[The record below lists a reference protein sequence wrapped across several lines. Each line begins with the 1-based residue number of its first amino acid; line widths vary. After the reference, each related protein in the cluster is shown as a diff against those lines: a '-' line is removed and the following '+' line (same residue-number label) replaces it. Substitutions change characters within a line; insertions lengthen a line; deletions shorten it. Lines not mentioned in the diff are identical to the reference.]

1 MNPKRVTLLLLVILL
16 TGCSLAE
23 DVTPPPPLATAQ
35 AAPIQQETPMARAT
49 VGGDSNVPAVL
60 APPESSPSTFNGA
73 AIYIDS
79 CEPCH
84 GPNGMGDGSMSAN
97 LDVPIPALGDF
108 ELAAAAKPIDWYQ
121 VVTEGRMQNFMPP
134 FTSLSDAQR
143 WDVVSYALSL
153 SYPPEALLVGAE
165 LYTEYCVA
173 CHGEAGG
180 GSELGPP
187 LDTSDGFAE
196 RSMAGIIDVIQNG
209 QGEMPG
215 VADDR
220 SESDLS
226 FIAAYVQSLGTVG
239 HGAMGQ
245 DAAVTE
251 PLAPAS
257 ETGTI
262 SGVVVNGT
270 SNAAL
275 PQGLEVSVVG
285 LDGNVPVFEVG
296 QPIDVDGN
304 FIADGLEI
312 VPGRVF
318 GALVEYQGVVYY
330 SIGGHFMEDSP
341 QLELPITI
349 YETTA
354 DESDLAVERLHLIFD
369 FSIEGLVEISELWLL
384 SNSGDR
390 TVVQAGGQNTI
401 PITLPE
407 GFSNLRFDTTVEELY
422 TITENGFVIH
432 EPIRPDEPLEVVF
445 SFTLPYSRGLDF
457 IQPLDMPV
465 GAVVL
470 LTEVE
475 APQIEGR
482 GLQDLGTRDMG
493 GLFLR
498 SYALG
503 AIEAGD
509 QLNLKLQGS
518 HPLAQV
524 DSTSNLVIG
533 LAVFG
538 VVLIG
543 AGFGMWAWQRRSAVD
558 MEPVSEDRPVRS
570 RADLLQAIARLDDA
584 YEAGDLEQGDY
595 EQQRA
600 ALKAQVLEHMPKND

>member
-1 MNPKRVTLLLLVILL
+1 
-16 TGCSLAE
+16 
-23 DVTPPPPLATAQ
+23 
-35 AAPIQQETPMARAT
+35 
-49 VGGDSNVPAVL
+49 
-60 APPESSPSTFNGA
+60 
-73 AIYIDS
+73 
-79 CEPCH
+79 
-84 GPNGMGDGSMSAN
+84 
-97 LDVPIPALGDF
+97 
-108 ELAAAAKPIDWYQ
+108 
-121 VVTEGRMQNFMPP
+121 
-134 FTSLSDAQR
+134 
-143 WDVVSYALSL
+143 
-153 SYPPEALLVGAE
+153 
-165 LYTEYCVA
+165 
-173 CHGEAGG
+173 
-180 GSELGPP
+180 
-187 LDTSDGFAE
+187 
-196 RSMAGIIDVIQNG
+196 
-209 QGEMPG
+209 
-215 VADDR
+215 
-220 SESDLS
+220 
-226 FIAAYVQSLGTVG
+226 
-239 HGAMGQ
+239 MGQ

-457 IQPLDMPV
+457 IQPLDLPV